1 MTHLGKI
8 LIMTSGIAVCLSA
21 AVATHLR
28 DRTPNADT
36 VQSIYEVVAEQYGA
50 IRQADFHG
58 AYRHAASG
66 FQYRHSLEE
75 FESMARLNFLQIASS
90 AKIEFGAISI
100 RRHGEALVQ
109 IFLIS
114 HTGGVTPC
122 VYTMVHEN
130 GAWKIHGL
138 QILPGWPR
146 DYRLGGTSA

>member
-1 MTHLGKI
+1 
-8 LIMTSGIAVCLSA
+8 MTSGIAICLTA
-21 AVATHLR
+21 AVVTHLK
-28 DRTPNADT
+28 DHTPNAVT

-50 IRQADFHG
+50 IRQADFQG

-66 FQYRHSLEE
+66 YQYRHSYEE
-75 FESMARLNFLQIASS
+75 FEAMARVEFLQMASS
-90 AKIEFGAISI
+90 AKIEFGAISL

-114 HTGGVTPC
+114 HTGAVTPC

-130 GAWKIHGL
+130 GLWKIHGV

-146 DYRLGGTSA
+146 DYRLGGARA